1 MNGLPDKTGETRKDV
16 YFKTRQCQWTAAEVR
31 SDLFKRLKSV
41 VLNPVFRWVCFAV
54 FRCAVMFD
62 G

>member
-1 MNGLPDKTGETRKDV
+1 MNGLPDKAGETRKDRCL
-16 YFKTRQCQWTAAEVR
+16 FQNKTMPI
-31 SDLFKRLKSV
+31 FKRLKSL

-62 G
+62 R